1 MAAKRRRSDLTDFQW
16 NQIKYKLP
24 LRGKLGRPFI
34 NLRNTVNG
42 IIYFLKTSVSWRDV
56 PVRYGNW
63 NNLYRTFKV
72 WQKNGNIEKILDFLN
87 VESTNTGTNS

>member
-42 IIYFLKTSVSWRDV
+42 IIYFLKTALAGEM
-56 PVRYGNW
+56 Y
-63 NNLYRTFKV
+63 L
-72 WQKNGNIEKILDFLN
+72 
-87 VESTNTGTNS
+87 